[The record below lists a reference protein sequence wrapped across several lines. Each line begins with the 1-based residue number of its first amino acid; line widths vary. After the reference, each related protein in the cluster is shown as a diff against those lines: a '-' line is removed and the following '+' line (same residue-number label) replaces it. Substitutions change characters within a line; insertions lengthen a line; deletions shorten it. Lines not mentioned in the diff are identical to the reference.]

1 MKVSIEIDCSAAEAR
16 AFFGFP
22 DVEPLQKELL
32 AQLQKR
38 TAEHMQAMNPEEL
51 MKAWMPAGVSA
62 WERMQEQFVSQFA
75 AAQSASTKKKKT

>member
-1 MKVSIEIDCSAAEAR
+1 MKISIEIDCSAAEAR

-22 DVEPLQKELL
+22 DIEPLQKEML

-38 TAEHMQAMNPEEL
+38 TAEHMRAMNPEEL
-51 MKAWMPAGVSA
+51 MKVWMPAGIST

-75 AAQSASTKKKKT
+75 AAQSSSTKKKKP

>member
-22 DVEPLQKELL
+22 DIEPLHKELL
-32 AQLQKR
+32 AQVQKR

-51 MKAWMPAGVSA
+51 MKAWMPAGISA
-62 WERMQEQFVSQFA
+62 WERMQEQFASQFA
-75 AAQSASTKKKKT
+75 AAQSTSTKKKNT

>member
-16 AFFGFP
+16 AFFGLP

-51 MKAWMPAGVSA
+51 MKTWMPAGVSA
-62 WERMQEQFVSQFA
+62 WEGMQEQFLSQFA
-75 AAQSASTKKKKT
+75 AAQSASAKQKKT

>member
-1 MKVSIEIDCSAAEAR
+1 MKISIEIDCSATEAR

-22 DVEPLQKELL
+22 DIEPLQKELL

-51 MKAWMPAGVSA
+51 MKAWMPAGISA
-62 WERMQEQFVSQFA
+62 WERMQEQFASQFA
-75 AAQSASTKKKKT
+75 AAQGTSTKKKKT